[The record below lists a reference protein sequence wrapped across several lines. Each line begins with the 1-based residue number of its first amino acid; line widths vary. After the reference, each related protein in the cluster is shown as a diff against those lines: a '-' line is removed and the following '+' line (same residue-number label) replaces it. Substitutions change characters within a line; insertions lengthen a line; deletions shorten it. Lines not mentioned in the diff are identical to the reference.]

1 MVPGDPQQQQRS
13 LPEAEAGGR
22 RWLREQGPV
31 ASRWVLEVVV
41 VVVGEEEVVVMVV
54 CVSEP
59 PDLSLWGLLH
69 AVCSRSGSAQQ
80 AG

>member
-31 ASRWVLEVVV
+31 ASRWVLEVLEVV
-41 VVVGEEEVVVMVV
+41 VVVVV

-59 PDLSLWGLLH
+59 PDLLSLWGLLH
-69 AVCSRSGSAQQ
+69 AVGSQSGCAQQ